1 MRDGRSS
8 ERVQPETE
16 MSLNSAG
23 TTGISLYAGQ
33 LVDRCPA
40 LRSIWMIGTR
50 ANGEVLD
57 SPGPFDWD
65 LVAFADMPT
74 LRRLRKATEL
84 HRVDVLL
91 RVVTD
96 GDRFEVAWGR
106 LHMSGSLFQWD
117 WCQANGNEAYYSE
130 ARWKGRVDT
139 GNVERTRRKAAC
151 VWQPT
156 PVSASRYTRG

>member
-1 MRDGRSS
+1 
-8 ERVQPETE
+8 

-23 TTGISLYAGQ
+23 TTEISLFVGQ

-40 LRSIWMIGTR
+40 MRSIWVIGNR

-57 SPGPFDWD
+57 SPRPIDWD
-65 LVAFADMPT
+65 LVAFADMRT
-74 LRRLRKATEL
+74 LRRLRKATDL

-91 RVVTD
+91 RVVID
-96 GDRFEVAWGR
+96 GDRFEAAWGK
-106 LHMSGSLFQWD
+106 LHVSGSLFQWD

-130 ARWKGRVDT
+130 ARWKGRVET

-151 VWQPT
+151 VWQST
-156 PVSASRYTRG
+156 PANANRYALAGFFS

>member
-23 TTGISLYAGQ
+23 TTGISVFVGQ
-33 LVDRCPA
+33 LVDRFPA
-40 LRSIWMIGTR
+40 MRSIWMIGNR
-50 ANGEVLD
+50 ANGEALD

-65 LVAFADMPT
+65 LVAFADTPT
-74 LRRLRKATEL
+74 LHRLRKATDL

-96 GDRFEVAWGR
+96 GDRFEVAWGKLR
-106 LHMSGSLFQWD
+106 VSGSLFQWD
-117 WCQANGNEAYYSE
+117 WCQANGKEAYYSE
-130 ARWKGRVDT
+130 ARWKGRAET

-151 VWQPT
+151 VWRSM
-156 PVSASRYTRG
+156 PVSASRYTS